1 MWFGTE
7 KVDGI
12 HLRIGLS
19 TVLDALDSCK
29 VASLAEEL
37 RGEEMIFLADKD

>member
-7 KVDGI
+7 EIDGI

-19 TVLDALDSCK
+19 TVFDALDSCK
-29 VASLAEEL
+29 VASLAKEP
-37 RGEEMIFLADKD
+37 RGEEVLFLADKD